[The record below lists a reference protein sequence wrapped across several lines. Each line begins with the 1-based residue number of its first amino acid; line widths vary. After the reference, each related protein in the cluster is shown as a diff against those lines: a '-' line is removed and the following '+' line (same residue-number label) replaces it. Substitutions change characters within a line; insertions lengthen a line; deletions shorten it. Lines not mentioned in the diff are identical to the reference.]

1 MKLTMIRT
9 DLKNQMHMSVK
20 NLESFVERM
29 KTETKNQE
37 VSHLRE
43 HLRQGYPSHS
53 YALIHKMTRVHPLAE
68 LRRDANGNL
77 TMVRLHGLVMLNI
90 RGRPARRAGKPH
102 QLRAHAC
109 QHRGHA

>member
-1 MKLTMIRT
+1 MKFTLTRT

-20 NLESFVERM
+20 KMESFVERM

-43 HLRQGYPSHS
+43 HLR
-53 YALIHKMTRVHPLAE
+53 
-68 LRRDANGNL
+68 RRMAHRSCHAAAD
-77 TMVRLHGLVMLNI
+77 TES
-90 RGRPARRAGKPH
+90 GRPARRAGKPH